1 MKSSTPFVVWSGVKL
16 GEIVYLVEAEL
27 VLVVVDGSVVVVDG
41 SVVVVD
47 GSVVVV
53 DGSVDGSVE
62 GSVDGSVDGSVVDL
76 LNIGLDSI
84 VQHWIRFK
92 PFSTSPLN
100 CFH

>member
-1 MKSSTPFVVWSGVKL
+1 MVDGSV
-16 GEIVYLVEAEL
+16 
-27 VLVVVDGSVVVVDG
+27 VVVDGSVVVVDG

-53 DGSVDGSVE
+53 DGSVE
-62 GSVDGSVDGSVVDL
+62 GSVVDL